1 MTRGR
6 PQNAARSRKRLFL
19 ALGAGAL
26 VAAALVATSL
36 VNARAESPK
45 PAVTTASEAPA
56 GTAEVSRLLSGIPQ
70 DGTFVGRRDAPVTL
84 VEYADLQCP
93 YCAQWARE
101 TLPTLIRDYVRPG
114 KLRIEFRGLAFIG
127 PDSDSALRTA
137 LAAAAH
143 DRLWN
148 VVELLYLNQGAENS
162 GWATDELLTGIL
174 RASGLDSGAVLGA
187 RGSQAVEGL
196 LLRAN
201 TQAQT
206 DGVRGT
212 PSFQLGRTGEA
223 LQPLTAD
230 TLAPP
235 PYRAAVERLLGT

>member
-1 MTRGR
+1 M
-6 PQNAARSRKRLFL
+6 L
-19 ALGAGAL
+19 ALAAGAL

-45 PAVTTASEAPA
+45 PVAETASEAAA

-70 DGTFVGRRDAPVTL
+70 DGTFVGRPDAPVTL

-101 TLPTLIRDYVRPG
+101 TLPALIRDYVRPG

-143 DRLWN
+143 DRLWH

-162 GWATDELLTGIL
+162 GWASDELLGGIL
-174 RASGLDSGAVLGA
+174 EASGLDPAAVLGA
-187 RGSQAVEGL
+187 RGSQEVEGL

-201 TQAQT
+201 TQAQAAR
-206 DGVRGT
+206 VQGT

-223 LQPLTAD
+223 LPPLTPH

-235 PYRAAVERLLGT
+235 PFRAAVEQLLGS